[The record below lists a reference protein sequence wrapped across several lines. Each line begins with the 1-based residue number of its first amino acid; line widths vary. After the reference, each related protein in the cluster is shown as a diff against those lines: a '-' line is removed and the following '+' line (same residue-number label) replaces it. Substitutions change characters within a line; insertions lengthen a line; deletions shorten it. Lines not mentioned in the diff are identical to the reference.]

1 MLELHI
7 MKDHQ
12 QTLPRVHLRAFARLQ
27 RIHDIISSGC
37 HPSIQEL
44 AECIERHPR
53 TIKRD
58 IRMLRE
64 DFNAPIV
71 YDRRNKGFR
80 YSAPGWQLPPAH
92 FSEGELL
99 AFFTAHHVL
108 QALGQKPEAMLL
120 QNALAK
126 LAAFLPDHIALN
138 PVMLSAALTFQP
150 MPYVAVE
157 PHLLRMITRAATEW
171 RTLFMQYYSQHRN
184 EITERCI
191 DVLHLHN
198 FAGDWYAIAFDHL
211 RQEIRDFHIGRI
223 KELRETDS
231 FFTPPPGW
239 NADDHLSRGFFMMR
253 GGRLTTVSLV
263 FDGYQARW
271 IRERRT
277 FHVNE
282 QREELPDG
290 SLRLTFPVGRNGL
303 DAVARFCMAYAGH
316 CRVEKPAAL
325 RQLVRERLQ
334 EALAQ
339 YRDD

>member
-1 MLELHI
+1 METNQEPSI
-7 MKDHQ
+7 
-12 QTLPRVHLRAFARLQ
+12 PRVHLRAFARLQ
-27 RIHDIISSGC
+27 RIHAIISSGC
-37 HPSIQEL
+37 CPSVHDL
-44 AECIERHPR
+44 AARIERHPR

-58 IRMLRE
+58 IRILRE
-64 DFNAPIV
+64 EFNAPIF
-71 YDRRNKGFR
+71 YDRGNKGYR
-80 YSAPGWQLPPAH
+80 YRAPGWQLPPAR

-108 QALGQKPEAMLL
+108 QTLGQTPEAMLL

-126 LAAFLPDHIALN
+126 LAAFLPDQVGLN
-138 PVMLSAALTFQP
+138 PEIFGSDLTFQP

-157 PHLLRMITRAATEW
+157 PHLLRTITRAMTER
-171 RTLFMQYYSQHRN
+171 RTLLVQYYAQHRN
-184 EITERCI
+184 EITERHI

-211 RQEIRDFHIGRI
+211 RQDIRDFHIGRI
-223 KELRETDS
+223 KELRETEV

-239 NADDHLSRGFFMMR
+239 NAENHLSHGFFMMR

-263 FDGYQARW
+263 FDAYQARW
-271 IRERRT
+271 IRERRA
-277 FHVNE
+277 FHVDE
-282 QREELPDG
+282 QREELPGG

-334 EALAQ
+334 AGLDQ
-339 YRDD
+339 HRGD